1 MRRSVNLKKFFSL
14 EETEII
20 AASVSEA
27 EKLTSAE
34 IKVVV
39 LGHCWIDIRD
49 KALQLFQKYGLNNT
63 KERNG
68 VMLLLVIANR
78 EFVVFGDQGIHA
90 HVHQRFWDHT
100 RDEMARHFAENRFGP
115 GLCSGIRLIGT
126 TLAQYFPKSPDDLNE
141 LSNEVILENK

>member
-1 MRRSVNLKKFFSL
+1 MRRSVNPKNFFSL
-14 EETEII
+14 EEREMI

-49 KALQLFQKYGLNNT
+49 KALQLFQKYGLHKT
-63 KERNG
+63 KDRNG

-78 EFVVFGDQGIHA
+78 EFSVFGDQGIHA
-90 HVHQRFWDHT
+90 HVQQRFWNEA
-100 RDEMARHFAENRFGP
+100 RDEMARHFAADHFGS
-115 GLCSGIRLIGT
+115 GFCSGIRLIGV
-126 TLAQYFPKSPDDLNE
+126 TLAQYFPIRLDDRNE
-141 LSNEVILENK
+141 LSNEVLLENE